1 MTKLKFY
8 FSVFIVCVC
17 MIRVWSMCAIAC
29 MWGSENNC
37 VSSLGNSFVEK
48 QCEKDTKDN
57 NEEGEHTMEVIESQ
71 HQEASGEGYISSW
84 K

>member
-1 MTKLKFY
+1 M
-8 FSVFIVCVC
+8 
-17 MIRVWSMCAIAC
+17 
-29 MWGSENNC
+29 
-37 VSSLGNSFVEK
+37 EK